1 MTEETMNVAEA
12 KKHFSEILGRVA
24 YRKER
29 ILLTKRGKP
38 MARLVPV
45 EDHKQHLA
53 DARGWLDDDDPFFNS
68 IERIVENRSRHV
80 AAASRMLDT

>member
-1 MTEETMNVAEA
+1 MLRMP
-12 KKHFSEILGRVA
+12 KKHFSEILSRVA

-45 EDHKQHLA
+45 EEDKEHLA
-53 DARGWLDDDDPFFNS
+53 DANGWLDSRDSFFGN
-68 IERIVENRSRHV
+68 IKRIAEDRPEHLPRSLRQE
-80 AAASRMLDT
+80 